1 MTARMKTIGDLA
13 QLISGAA
20 NQRFTGWL
28 MVFVP
33 HQAGVATSASPLDMG
48 HPRSPAWQPGQSILI
63 PPRRKDTSCLGSAI
77 VFGGDNTLSCHAGA
91 IEMPASSAELPSETD
106 K

>member
-20 NQRFTGWL
+20 NQRSTGWL

-48 HPRSPAWQPGQSILI
+48 HPRSPAWQPGQAILI
-63 PPRRKDTSCLGSAI
+63 DTSCLGSAI

-91 IEMPASSAELPSETD
+91 IESPASSAELPSETD

>member
-20 NQRFTGWL
+20 NQRSTGWL

-33 HQAGVATSASPLDMG
+33 HQAGVATSASPLDMD
-48 HPRSPAWQPGQSILI
+48 HPRSPSLAARPGNTH
-63 PPRRKDTSCLGSAI
+63 RRKDTSCLGSAI

-91 IEMPASSAELPSETD
+91 IESPASSADLPSETD